1 VRSLENACLS
11 ALDVCSLRSDVHIH
25 VYLYLTIQNC
35 TADMSCM
42 CAVQVLAEYT
52 ELLSSSN
59 NFSNYRRALH
69 QAKNGFR
76 IPILYDFRFVSVMY
90 VSY

>member
-1 VRSLENACLS
+1 MIYAESIVQSC
-11 ALDVCSLRSDVHIH
+11 I
-25 VYLYLTIQNC
+25 
-35 TADMSCM
+35 ADMWCM
-42 CAVQVLAEYT
+42 YGVQVLAEYT

-76 IPILYDFRFVSVMY
+76 IPILYDFRFVQ
-90 VSY
+90 